1 MKLFRAQLLLLVLVI
16 ILLVTSLGLGIYIYI
31 KKGFSED
38 KKGVGERVVV
48 DKQRVFDD
56 DDFNSKEFSE
66 EEWIRPLENNAEGSL
81 LSAKAQIRGK
91 IKELNKELIVVETAG
106 ELYEIKLPLRF
117 YFYCAPLFFTDAEGK
132 KVPASEVPMFF
143 QEYSDIGKLVYFD
156 NVKDKIKAG
165 DETTV
170 EVKVDENE
178 NMQVEIM
185 AGYGCEI

>member
-1 MKLFRAQLLLLVLVI
+1 MKLSRIQLLFLILVI
-16 ILLVTSLGLGIYIYI
+16 ILLIISLGLGIYIFL
-31 KKGFSED
+31 KKRSSEGR
-38 KKGVGERVVV
+38 KGTVRKVIV
-48 DKQRVFDD
+48 DEQRAFDD
-56 DDFNSKEFSE
+56 DDFNSKEFSK

-91 IKELNKELIVVETAG
+91 IKEFNKELIVVETAG

-143 QEYSDIGKLVYFD
+143 EEYSDIGKLVYFD
-156 NVKDKIKAG
+156 NVKDKIKTG

>member
-1 MKLFRAQLLLLVLVI
+1 MKLSRTQLLFLSLSI
-16 ILLVTSLGLGIYIYI
+16 ILLIISLGLGIYIFF
-31 KKGFSED
+31 KKRSSED
-38 KKGVGERVVV
+38 KKEAGKKVVV
-48 DKQRVFDD
+48 NEQRVFAD

-91 IKELNKELIVVETAG
+91 IKEFNKELIIIETAG
-106 ELYEIKLPLRF
+106 ELYDIKLPLRF

-132 KVPASEVPMFF
+132 KVSASEVPMFF
-143 QEYSDIGKLVYFD
+143 EEYSDIGKLVYFD
-156 NVKDKIKAG
+156 NIKDKIKTG